1 MIGEGMGVFN
11 MGNGLINGIGY
22 TKHILLTIA
31 ISIFLEE
38 YLVN

>member
-22 TKHILLTIA
+22 TNHIFLTIV
-31 ISIFLEE
+31 IMVFII
-38 YLVN
+38 